1 MKQYRGPDGKQRI
14 WFEPSEIECAMEDEL
29 NKAGL
34 YPTSEQPIVDIERFL
49 ESHLCAKVDQYADLE
64 KDVLGVTSF
73 KAGQNPTV
81 EINKDLTGAVFDQ
94 GDDNV
99 SLFGRWRATL
109 AHEGSHIILHRP
121 LFELSMIQ
129 GNLFRESEDISS
141 KEVVIKCYK
150 KNVGFSRGQTDWREF
165 QANRGMAALLM
176 PQHLLKEVTGQLLKS
191 YQDKLLEERSKEAFL
206 LITNISEKFQV
217 SRQAAEIRLNELG
230 TLIPKGQGQL
240 IVE

>member
-14 WFEPSEIECAMEDEL
+14 WFESSEIECVMEDEL

-49 ESHLCAKVDQYADLE
+49 ENHLRAKVDQYADLE
-64 KDVLGVTSF
+64 KDILGVTSF
-73 KAGQNPTV
+73 TAGQNPTV

-99 SLFGRWRATL
+99 SLLGRWRATL

-121 LFELSMIQ
+121 LFELSTIQ
-129 GNLFRESEDISS
+129 GDLFREVENISS

-150 KNVGFSRGQTDWREF
+150 KNVGFSRGRTDWREF

-176 PQHLLKEVTGQLLKS
+176 PQHLLKKITEQLLKS
-191 YQDKLLEERSKEAFL
+191 HQGKLLQAGSKEAYL
-206 LITNISEKFQV
+206 LITTVSEIFQV
-217 SRQAAEIRLNELG
+217 SRQAAEIRLNDLG
-230 TLIPKGQGQL
+230 TLIPAGQAL
-240 IVE
+240 MKVE